1 MEFVSIK
8 DVIPNPTNPRII
20 RDDNFKKLVD
30 SIRDFP
36 KMLELRPIIVNEEM
50 VTLGGNM
57 RLRACKEAGLKQV
70 PIIIAK
76 GLTEAQ
82 QREFIV
88 KDNLGYGEWD
98 WEMLANDWD
107 LDELNYWGLMADR
120 WGGIDEAEKESDE
133 VEEGEDRDYK
143 KNLMIH
149 MKDEDYDEAIEL
161 MAWHRRRGAYIGGI
175 VLKHLK
181 AEKNKINL

>member
-1 MEFVSIK
+1 V
-8 DVIPNPTNPRII
+8 
-20 RDDNFKKLVD
+20 
-30 SIRDFP
+30 
-36 KMLELRPIIVNEEM
+36 
-50 VTLGGNM
+50 
-57 RLRACKEAGLKQV
+57 
-70 PIIIAK
+70 IAK
-76 GLTEAQ
+76 GLSEAQ

-107 LDELNYWGLMADR
+107 MDELNHWGLKADR
-120 WGGIDEAEKESDE
+120 WGGIDEPEQ
-133 VEEGEDRDYK
+133 VEGEDEGEDREYK

-149 MKDEDYDEAIEL
+149 MKDEDYDEAMEL